1 MIESAEEFVRLRT
14 NDDLGI
20 QRRAALEEA
29 PEHVWRDVMERYPEM
44 RVWVVHNKTVPLSIL
59 ELLSRDEDRAVR
71 GAVAGKRKLSRELFE
86 RLAADADEG
95 VRLHAGRNAKV
106 PLDILERL
114 THDPSAFVAS
124 EARRI
129 LERRES

>member
-1 MIESAEEFVRLRT
+1 MESAEEFVRLRMH
-14 NDDLGI
+14 DDLVV

-29 PEHVWRDVMERYPEM
+29 PEHVWREVVDRYPEM
-44 RVWVVHNKTVPLSIL
+44 RVWVVHNKTVPLPIL
-59 ELLSRDEDRAVR
+59 ELLSTDEDRAVR

-86 RLAADADEG
+86 RLAADPDEG
-95 VRLHAGRNAKV
+95 VRLDIGRNPKV
-106 PLDILERL
+106 PLDILEGL
-114 THDPSAFVAS
+114 TRDPSAFVAS